1 MYSAN
6 THIDERNHEQDG
18 VLDRQLSWV
27 QKTLERT
34 KGDRWIWLII
44 IMLSMIS
51 IMAVYSATGAIAY
64 KKGVA
69 VEKYLLFKH
78 IIFVLMGIGMIYI
91 AHLLDYKYYAGIS
104 KILMIITLPL
114 LLYTLAF
121 GSQINGASRWVQ
133 VPVIGLTFQTS
144 DLAKL
149 ALITFL
155 ARMLTKKQE
164 NIKDVKNAF
173 IPIMG
178 SVCVVFVLIAL
189 ANLSTALM
197 LFGVSILLLI
207 IGRISIKQIAFV
219 CAGGVVLLMF
229 VVFLGPRRE
238 TYKSRI
244 NTFMHPELQSSDKTF
259 QSDHSKIALATGGLF
274 GKGPGNSTERNF
286 LPHPY
291 SDFIFAIIIE
301 EYGTVGGL
309 GIVVLYLVLLYRCV
323 RIVVRSPK
331 AFGALLAAGLSF
343 SLTIQAFANMAVA
356 VGLGPVTGVPLPLVS
371 MGGTSMIFTSIAF
384 GIILSVSR
392 DVEEHST
399 KKEEKV
405 IVGTIPAMG

>member
-1 MYSAN
+1 MFSIN
-6 THIDERNHEQDG
+6 SL
-18 VLDRQLSWV
+18 LD
-27 QKTLERT
+27 RT
-34 KGDRWIWLII
+34 KGDRWIWII
-44 IMLSMIS
+44 ILLLSMIS

-64 KKGVA
+64 KKGVS
-69 VEKYLLFKH
+69 VERYLLFKH
-78 IIFVLMGIGMIYI
+78 VIFVVLGVVMIYV
-91 AHLLDYKYYAGIS
+91 AHLLDYRYYAGIS
-104 KILMIITLPL
+104 KILMIVTVPL
-114 LLYTLAF
+114 LVYTLVF
-121 GSQINGASRWVQ
+121 GQTLNDASRWVKI
-133 VPVIGLTFQTS
+133 PVINLTFQTS

-155 ARMLTKKQE
+155 ARMLTRKQE
-164 NIKDVKNAF
+164 NIKDVKRAF
-173 IPIMG
+173 LPIMG

-189 ANLSTALM
+189 ANLSTAIM

-207 IGRISIKQIAFV
+207 IGRISIKQILAV
-219 CAGGVVLLMF
+219 CAGGMVLLMF
-229 VVFLGPRRE
+229 VVFLGPRKE

-244 NTFMHPELQSSDKTF
+244 ETYLHPEKQSSDKTY
-259 QSDHSKIALATGGLF
+259 QSDRAKIALATGGLF

-301 EYGTVGGL
+301 EYGTIGGF
-309 GIVVLYLVLLYRCV
+309 VVMVLYLVLLYRCV
-323 RIVVRSPK
+323 RIVTQSPK

-371 MGGTSMIFTSIAF
+371 MGGTSMLFTSIAF

-392 DVEEHST
+392 DVEENS
-399 KKEEKV
+399 KV
-405 IVGTIPAMG
+405 GLREDRVVVGEIPAMG